1 MKFSKFSFFRLVAL
15 VIVMAQLLS
24 ISTVVVLA
32 SSDNETAQQA
42 ETITTEEIKPEEF
55 IDEFFGFC
63 YLPQFNIKT
72 ALISLHTFVASP
84 HSQKNRFDWTQFVH
98 RSFAGELYRCY
109 KTSVLCFLLVLDIH
123 ELVFFLGHF

>member
-32 SSDNETAQQA
+32 SSENETAQQA

-84 HSQKNRFDWTQFVH
+84 HSQKNRFDWTQAVK
-98 RSFAGELYRCY
+98 R
-109 KTSVLCFLLVLDIH
+109 
-123 ELVFFLGHF
+123 